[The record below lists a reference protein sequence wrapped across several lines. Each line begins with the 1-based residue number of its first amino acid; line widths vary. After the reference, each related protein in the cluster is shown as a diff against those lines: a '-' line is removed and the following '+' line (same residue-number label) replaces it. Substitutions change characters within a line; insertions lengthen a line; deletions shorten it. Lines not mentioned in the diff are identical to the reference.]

1 VILVADPQRAETTLA
16 AGELPCPYC
25 GGVLRAWAYGRT
37 RRVRGLPDPVRPRR
51 TKCAS
56 CDRTHILLP
65 GDLLPRRADATA
77 VVGTALIAKAGGRG
91 HRRIAADLHRPVS
104 TVRRWLRAARN
115 PAHLE
120 RIRRWA
126 NQRTF
131 RIDPDTLNR
140 IVPAGGM
147 LGDALTALAANVDA
161 VRRCHPDITA
171 GDWAL
176 IGVLTRGRLLHP
188 APSG

>member
-1 VILVADPQRAETTLA
+1 MILVADPQRAEATLT
-16 AGELPCPYC
+16 AGQMACPCC
-25 GGVLRAWAYGRT
+25 GGILRAWAYGRT
-37 RRVRGLPDPVRPRR
+37 RRVRGLSAPVRPRR
-51 TKCAS
+51 AKCAS
-56 CDRTHILLP
+56 CDRTQILLP
-65 GDLLPRRADATA
+65 GDLQPRRADATA
-77 VVGTALIAKAGGRG
+77 VVGTALIAKAGGKG

-104 TVRRWLRAARN
+104 TVRRWLRAARD
-115 PAHLE
+115 PAHLA

-140 IVPAGGM
+140 IAPASGP
-147 LGDALTALAANVDA
+147 LGEALTALAANVDA

-176 IGVLTRGRLLHP
+176 IGVLTRGRLLLP